1 VATEKHQKEGRS
13 HGGGES
19 ADGKAVEGAS
29 EAMQGLRSVIEQAS
43 QTLRKLTE
51 AGERWARESEHRASD
66 IAKELVTEGERAI
79 GGVSRQVEQNPLIS
93 LAVAF
98 ALGFLCASLTRR

>member
-1 VATEKHQKEGRS
+1 MAAEKHQKEGRS

-29 EAMQGLRSVIEQAS
+29 EAMQGLRSVVEQVS

-51 AGERWARESEHRASD
+51 AGEQWAKEGEHRTSD
-66 IAKELVTEGERAI
+66 IAKGLATEGERAV
-79 GGVSRQVEQNPLIS
+79 GGVSRQVERNPLIS

-98 ALGFLCASLTRR
+98 ALGFLCASLIRR

>member
-1 VATEKHQKEGRS
+1 MAAEKHQKEGRS

-19 ADGKAVEGAS
+19 ADSKIVEGAS

-51 AGERWARESEHRASD
+51 AGERWAKEGEHRASD
-66 IAKELVTEGERAI
+66 IAKGLATEGERAI

-98 ALGFLCASLTRR
+98 ALGFICATVIRR

>member
-1 VATEKHQKEGRS
+1 MAAEKHQKEGRS

-29 EAMQGLRSVIEQAS
+29 EAMQGLRSVVEQVS

-51 AGERWARESEHRASD
+51 AGERWAREGEHRASD
-66 IAKELVTEGERAI
+66 LAKELASEGERAV

-98 ALGFLCASLTRR
+98 AVGFLCASLIRR